1 MPDSFARDWR
11 KFVEERLP
19 TAGADVQAEL
29 TQHLEQAYAEALDG
43 GQSEKE
49 ATAWAESR
57 FADWR
62 SLSREIA
69 ESKRRSGALTGGM
82 QDVRQALR
90 FFRVNP
96 GFAAIAI
103 ATLAFGIG
111 GNTAIFT
118 MADALA
124 LRGLPYP
131 ESDRLMAIETSWP
144 RQSEIEPWTSALDFF
159 DLRARAHSFSAMAA
173 LSPVWSDILTG
184 VGPAERLE
192 TLYVSSSFF
201 PMLGA
206 RAELGRT
213 FTGQEDPGVRG
224 KPVAVLSHAFWE
236 RRFGAR
242 RDVLGSAITL
252 NGAPFT
258 VIGVLPR
265 DFRYLGAPLSGTTS
279 EIAVWMPLADNQL
292 IGTPRGVRFLKAI
305 GRLKPGAPALAAAAE
320 VRGIGQ
326 TLQHEY
332 PASNNDVSM
341 DALPLTTRISGA
353 HRLTALLLLGAV
365 GFVLLMACA
374 NVASLLLAR
383 AAARRRDVAVRAA
396 LGASRYRILR
406 QLLAEGLVLAATG
419 GAAGWLL
426 AWWGVRALTAAAPPG
441 LLPEALHLDWRA
453 LAFTAAAVLICT
465 LAAALPPAWNALNG
479 DLHHTLRQAG
489 RGLTRVSH
497 RLRAALVT
505 LEVAAAL
512 ALLAGAGLLI
522 HSFTRLLDV
531 NPGFDPHNLTS
542 ITTQT
547 PPTLSKAEQRAAL
560 YQRMRDE
567 LLAVPGVESVNA
579 VSRLPLSGS
588 TLGSS
593 VVVEG
598 RTPHQGEGP
607 SVEFRR
613 STPGYFATMR
623 IPLRSGRL
631 FDDHDGAGQ
640 VAVISESMQRR
651 LWPGE
656 NAVGRRIKL
665 GPNPAQLPWIT
676 VIGVVGDVRHYALD
690 AEAPATVYVPYAGS
704 PLFSPILVI
713 RTRAEAGEMLSTLA
727 AKIRALDAALPVYD
741 IYSME
746 TLIDRST
753 AQRRFVM
760 SLLTGFAMAGLLLA
774 AVGVFG
780 AVSQAVAQRT
790 QEIGLRMALGS
801 SPGEAVAMV
810 FRDGMRLALQ
820 GAAIGIAAAMG
831 LTQLLR
837 NLLFEIQPLDPVSFA
852 GAVIIL
858 LIFAALACYLPARRA
873 TRVDPLIAL
882 RQE

>member
-1 MPDSFARDWR
+1 MPDPIVRDWR

-19 TAGADVQAEL
+19 TAAVDVQVEL
-29 TQHLEQAYAEALDG
+29 TQHLEQAYVEALGGGKSEAEAAL
-43 GQSEKE
+43 
-49 ATAWAESR
+49 WAETR

-62 SLSREIA
+62 SLSRDIA
-69 ESKRRSGALTGGM
+69 ESKHRSGALTGGA
-82 QDVRQALR
+82 QDLRQALR
-90 FFRVNP
+90 FFRINP

-131 ESDRLMAIETSWP
+131 EPDRLMSIETNWP
-144 RQSEIEPWTSALDFF
+144 QQREIEPWTAALDFF
-159 DLRARAHSFSAMAA
+159 DLRARAHSFSAIAA
-173 LSPVWSDILTG
+173 ISPVWSDVLTG
-184 VGPAERLE
+184 ASPAERLE
-192 TLYVSSSFF
+192 TLYVSASFF

-206 RAELGRT
+206 QAELGRT
-213 FTGQEDPGVRG
+213 FTAQEDTGLRG
-224 KPVAVLSHAFWE
+224 KPVAVLSHALWE

-242 RDVLGSAITL
+242 RDIVGSAITL
-252 NGAPFT
+252 NGGPFT

-265 DFRYLGAPLSGTTS
+265 DFRYLGAPLAGTTS
-279 EIAVWMPLADNQL
+279 EIAAWMPLSDNQL
-292 IGTPRGVRFLKAI
+292 IGTPRGVRFLKVI
-305 GRLKPGAPALAAAAE
+305 GRLKPGENAAAATAE
-320 VRGIGQ
+320 IRGIGES
-326 TLQHEY
+326 LRREY
-332 PASNNDVSM
+332 TASNNDVSM
-341 DALPLTTRISGA
+341 VALPLAVRLSGA

-374 NVASLLLAR
+374 NVASLVLAR
-383 AAARRRDVAVRAA
+383 AAARRKDVALRAA

-406 QLLAEGLVLAATG
+406 QLLAEGFALAVAG

-426 AWWGVRALTAAAPPG
+426 AWWGVRALTAVAPPG
-441 LLPEALHLDWRA
+441 LLPGALHLDWRA
-453 LAFTAAAVLICT
+453 LFFTAVVVLLCT
-465 LAAALPPAWNALNG
+465 LAAGLPPAWNALSS
-479 DLHHTLRQAG
+479 DLNDALRQAG
-489 RGLTRVSH
+489 RSLTRGSH

-531 NPGFDPHNLTS
+531 NPGFDPHNLIS

-547 PPTLSKAEQRAAL
+547 PPTLAKPEQRAAL

-567 LLAVPGVESVNA
+567 LLAVPGVESVDA

-593 VVVEG
+593 VLVEG
-598 RTPHQGEGP
+598 RTPGKGEGP

-623 IPLRSGRL
+623 IPLRGGRL
-631 FDDHDGAGQ
+631 FDDHDGAAP

-656 NAVGRRIKL
+656 SAVGRRIKL
-665 GPNPAQLPWIT
+665 GPNPAQLPWVA

-690 AEAPATVYVPYAGS
+690 AEAPATVYVPYAQS
-704 PLFSPILVI
+704 PLYAPILVI
-713 RTRAEAGEMLSTLA
+713 RTRSSEGMLSILA
-727 AKIRALDAALPVYD
+727 AKIRAVDAALPVYD

-753 AQRRFVM
+753 SQRRFVM
-760 SLLTGFAMAGLLLA
+760 SLLTGFAMAALLLA

-780 AVSQAVAQRT
+780 AVSQSVAQRT

-810 FRDGMRLALQ
+810 FRDGMRLALL
-820 GAAIGIAAAMG
+820 GATIGIAAAAG

-837 NLLFEIQPLDPVSFA
+837 NLLFEIQPLDPVSFV
-852 GAVIIL
+852 GAVITL
-858 LIFAALACYLPARRA
+858 LAFAALACYLPARRA
-873 TRVDPLIAL
+873 TRVDPLRAL

>member
-1 MPDSFARDWR
+1 MPDPIARNWR

-19 TAGADVQAEL
+19 TAAADVQSEL
-29 TQHLEQAYAEALDG
+29 TLHLEQAYAEALDG
-43 GQSEKE
+43 GKSEAE
-49 ATAWAESR
+49 AALWAETR

-62 SLSREIA
+62 GLSREIA
-69 ESKRRSGALTGGM
+69 ESKRRSGALTGGI
-82 QDVRQALR
+82 QDLRQALR

-131 ESDRLMAIETSWP
+131 EPGRLMAIETSWP

-184 VGPAERLE
+184 AGPAERLE

-265 DFRYLGAPLSGTTS
+265 DFRYLGAPLAGTTS
-279 EIAVWMPLADNQL
+279 EIAVLMPLADNPL
-292 IGTPRGVRFLKAI
+292 IGTPRGVRFLKVI
-305 GRLKPGAPALAAAAE
+305 GRLKPGEKAAAATAE
-320 VRGIGQ
+320 IRGIGES
-326 TLQHEY
+326 LRREY
-332 PASNNDVSM
+332 AASNNDVSM
-341 DALPLTTRISGA
+341 DALPLAVRISGA

-383 AAARRRDVAVRAA
+383 AAARRKDVAVRAA

-453 LAFTAAAVLICT
+453 LTFTAAAVLICT
-465 LAAALPPAWNALNG
+465 LAAGLPSAWSALTG
-479 DLHHTLRQAG
+479 DLNDAFRQAG
-489 RGLTRVSH
+489 RSLTKGSH
-497 RLRAALVT
+497 RVRAALVT

-531 NPGFDPHNLTS
+531 NPGFNPHNLIS

-547 PPTLSKAEQRAAL
+547 PPTLMKAEQRAAL

-567 LLAVPGVESVNA
+567 LLAVPGVESVDA

-588 TLGSS
+588 TLGSA
-593 VVVEG
+593 VLVEG
-598 RTPHQGEGP
+598 RTPSEGEGH
-607 SVEFRR
+607 SVELRR

-623 IPLRSGRL
+623 IPLRAGRV
-631 FDDHDGAGQ
+631 FDDHDGPTKP
-640 VAVISESMQRR
+640 VAVISETMQRS

-656 NAVGRRIKL
+656 SAIGRRIKL
-665 GPNPAQLPWIT
+665 GPDPAQTQWTT

-690 AEAPATVYVPYAGS
+690 AEAPPTVYVPYAQN

-713 RTRAEAGEMLSTLA
+713 RTRAADGMLPILV
-727 AKIRALDAALPVYD
+727 AKIRSLDAALPTYD
-741 IYSME
+741 LYSMD

-760 SLLTGFAMAGLLLA
+760 SLLTGFAMAALLLA

-780 AVSQAVAQRT
+780 AVSQSVAQRT

-810 FRDGMRLALQ
+810 FRDGMRLALL
-820 GAAIGIAAAMG
+820 GAVIGIAAAVG

-837 NLLFEIQPLDPVSFA
+837 NLLFEVQPLDPVSFG
-852 GAVIIL
+852 GAVVTL